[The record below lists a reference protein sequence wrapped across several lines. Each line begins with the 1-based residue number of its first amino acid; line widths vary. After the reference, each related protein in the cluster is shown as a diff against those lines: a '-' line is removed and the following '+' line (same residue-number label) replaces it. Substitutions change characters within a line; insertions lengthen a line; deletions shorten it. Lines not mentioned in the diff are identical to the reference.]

1 MEKRGDLRIQSSA
14 LLALQESVEYFLIQM
29 FEDCV
34 LCCLHRN
41 RVTVNDKDMQLVRN
55 LRGADDPSYEI

>member
-1 MEKRGDLRIQSSA
+1 MSRYGEFRIQSSA
-14 LLALQESVEYFLIQM
+14 VQALQESVEYFLVQM

-34 LCCLHRN
+34 MCCLHRN

-55 LRGADDPSYEI
+55 LRGANDPSYEV